1 MFKRIALIVL
11 AVLVVAAG
19 VGLYAAAVPDVPAVE
34 LDARYGGPPS
44 QFVTLPGGTRAHFRD
59 RPGPA
64 GAPTIVLLHGSNASL
79 HTWEPWA
86 AEFAGKLRVISVDLP
101 GHGLTGATVED
112 DYAIEGM
119 VEFVDSFTRAI
130 GLSEPFVL
138 AGNSMGGNVAWR
150 FTLRHPERVAK
161 LVLVDAGGV
170 AIPGPERPMPLA
182 FRLARTPVVRE
193 LLRFVTP
200 RSLFESGLRDAFY
213 DPSLV
218 TPEMIDRYW
227 QLNLRPGTRAANVAR
242 FSRAGGTRFASRLKE
257 IKQPTL
263 VLWGSDDKVISVAA
277 ADVFESALPNAKVII
292 YEHCGHLPMEEVA
305 KQSAADVLAFV
316 GAKHV
321 TTGMTEGETK

>member
-1 MFKRIALIVL
+1 MFKRIVVIVF
-11 AVLVVAAG
+11 AVLVLAAG
-19 VGLYAAAVPDVPAVE
+19 AALYAAAVPDMPAAV

-64 GAPTIVLLHGSNASL
+64 GAPAIVLLHGSNASL

-86 AEFAGKLRVISVDLP
+86 TEFAGKLRVISVDLP
-101 GHGLTGATVED
+101 GHGLTGATVEG
-112 DYAIEGM
+112 DYAIEGI
-119 VEFVDSFTRAI
+119 VEFVDSFIHAI
-130 GLSEPFVL
+130 GLSEPFIL

-150 FTLRHPERVAK
+150 FTLIHPERVAK
-161 LVLVDAGGV
+161 LILIDSGGV

-213 DPSLV
+213 DTSLV

-227 QLNLRPGTRAANVAR
+227 QLNLRPGTRAANLDR
-242 FSRAGGTRFASRLKE
+242 FSRTNGTRFANRLKE

-263 VLWGSDDKVISVAA
+263 ILWGSEDKVISVAA
-277 ADVFESALPNAKVII
+277 ADVFESALSNAKLII

-316 GAKHV
+316 GGKPV
-321 TTGMTEGETK
+321 TTGMTEGKGK